1 MGCGVAAYYAAS
13 RLVRVAL
20 VYDGRAATSAW
31 PARMKLFIAITS
43 IPARLAYL
51 QAVVKRY
58 VDGDMH
64 ALDKFPDG
72 SQ

>member
-1 MGCGVAAYYAAS
+1 M
-13 RLVRVAL
+13 
-20 VYDGRAATSAW
+20 YDGRAATSAW